1 MGCNRSQPALGTTK
15 KQKLPVPFPDYPQSQ
30 CLHTPHYLISIS
42 KAKEVIFFH
51 FWMLRMW
58 AIFCPRSAERR
69 QNWVST
75 SLSLVSC
82 DEVSSV
88 RNTGRNW
95 SKSTLLS
102 TLTQQCALAP
112 DAIFPGAAHPG
123 WAIHGP
129 RQVPALEESINSE

>member
-1 MGCNRSQPALGTTK
+1 
-15 KQKLPVPFPDYPQSQ
+15 
-30 CLHTPHYLISIS
+30 
-42 KAKEVIFFH
+42 
-51 FWMLRMW
+51 MLRMW
-58 AIFCPRSAERR
+58 VIFYLRSAERR

-82 DEVSSV
+82 DRVSSV

-112 DAIFPGAAHPG
+112 DAILPGAAHPG